1 MKNRFYKILSV
12 ILAVAMIFSVYSIV
26 TTAIEPTENSSRV
39 VDYYVKNGGTGN
51 GKTVLDPA
59 PTVAAVIDTINNVD
73 NLTAIDIAN
82 VYIMQRDDIGTDATK
97 FTAWTAY
104 GTKDVPAHTAQ
115 LVVQSY
121 GSETLNLAF
130 HDGRYQDQ
138 NL

>member
-51 GKTVLDPA
+51 G
-59 PTVAAVIDTINNVD
+59 
-73 NLTAIDIAN
+73 
-82 VYIMQRDDIGTDATK
+82 
-97 FTAWTAY
+97 
-104 GTKDVPAHTAQ
+104 TKDVPAHTAQ